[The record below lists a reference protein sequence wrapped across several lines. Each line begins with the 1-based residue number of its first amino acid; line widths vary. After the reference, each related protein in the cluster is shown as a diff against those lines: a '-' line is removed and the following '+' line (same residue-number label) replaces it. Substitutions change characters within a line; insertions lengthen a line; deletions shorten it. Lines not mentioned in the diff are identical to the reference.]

1 MPRPLT
7 DTQNDTLSAMLAAGT
22 PQKEIAKAVGCH
34 ISHVKRI
41 ERNLHYWGM
50 PRRPIL
56 RRVGRPHSLVAA
68 HVDVYT
74 LQPIF

>member
-7 DTQNDTLSAMLAAGT
+7 DTQNDTLSAMLAAGI
-22 PQKEIAKAVGCH
+22 PQKDIANAVGCH

-41 ERNLHYWGM
+41 KRNLHYWGT

-56 RRVGRPHSLVAA
+56 RQVGRPHSLLAA
-68 HVDVYT
+68 HVDVSM
-74 LQPIF
+74 LQ